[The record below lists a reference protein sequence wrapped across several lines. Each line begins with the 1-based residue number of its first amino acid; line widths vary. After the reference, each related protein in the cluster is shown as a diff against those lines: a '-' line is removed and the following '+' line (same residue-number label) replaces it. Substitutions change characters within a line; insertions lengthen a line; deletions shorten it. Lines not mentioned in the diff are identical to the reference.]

1 MSHPPPMTRNAGLKA
16 VLLAMLMT
24 AGTGALAAAHQDD
37 AEDATIAP
45 AAARSTAFTDA
56 LVPASGEPL
65 LAQAGA
71 AQDAC
76 ADGPCIEPDAAG
88 TSDMVAAADTRA
100 AATPSPATAPVRAGV
115 DGKPAGIGSVPEPQT
130 YALLC
135 GGLGLLGIGARTSR
149 RRRQS
154 K

>member
-1 MSHPPPMTRNAGLKA
+1 MSRPPCVRPKATLNAA
-16 VLLAMLMT
+16 VLAILVT
-24 AGTGALAAAHQDD
+24 AGSGAIAAAPPD
-37 AEDATIAP
+37 AAFDP
-45 AAARSTAFTDA
+45 AAARGTAFTDA

-65 LAQAGA
+65 LAQAGEAPGACLDGSCAA
-71 AQDAC
+71 AQDPA
-76 ADGPCIEPDAAG
+76 ATPD
-88 TSDMVAAADTRA
+88 TIAAADTRS
-100 AATPSPATAPVRAGV
+100 AATASPAAAPVRAGV

-135 GGLGLLGIGARTSR
+135 GGLGLIGIGARTSR

>member
-1 MSHPPPMTRNAGLKA
+1 MSHPPHMTSNAGLKA
-16 VLLAMLMT
+16 VLLAMLIT
-24 AGTGALAAAHQDD
+24 AGTGALAATDQEATEGD
-37 AEDATIAP
+37 TIAP
-45 AAARSTAFTDA
+45 AAARGTAFTDA
-56 LVPASGEPL
+56 LVPAPGELL

-71 AQDAC
+71 APDAC
-76 ADGPCIEPDAAG
+76 TDGPCIEPGATG

-100 AATPSPATAPVRAGV
+100 AATPSPAAAPVRAGV

-130 YALLC
+130 YSLLC
-135 GGLGLLGIGARTSR
+135 GGLGLLGIGARMSR

>member
-1 MSHPPPMTRNAGLKA
+1 MSHPPHVICNAGPKA
-16 VLLAMLMT
+16 VLLAILMA
-24 AGTGALAAAHQDD
+24 AGTGAIAAAPQDG
-37 AEDATIAP
+37 AVELAP
-45 AAARSTAFTDA
+45 ARGTAFTDA

-65 LAQAGA
+65 LAQAGD

-76 ADGPCIEPDAAG
+76 ADGPCIEQDQAG
-88 TSDMVAAADTRA
+88 MVAAADTRA
-100 AATPSPATAPVRAGV
+100 AATPSPAAAPVRAGV

-135 GGLGLLGIGARTSR
+135 GGLGLLGIGARTSG

>member
-1 MSHPPPMTRNAGLKA
+1 MSRPPCVTPKATLNAA
-16 VLLAMLMT
+16 VLAILAM
-24 AGTGALAAAHQDD
+24 AGSGAIAAAPSDGAFDLAAA
-37 AEDATIAP
+37 
-45 AAARSTAFTDA
+45 RGTAFTDA

-65 LAQAGA
+65 LAQAGDAPGACLDGSCA
-71 AQDAC
+71 AQDPA
-76 ADGPCIEPDAAG
+76 ATPD
-88 TSDMVAAADTRA
+88 TVAPADTRS
-100 AATPSPATAPVRAGV
+100 AATASPAAAPVRAGV

-135 GGLGLLGIGARTSR
+135 GGLGLIGIGARTSR